1 MPSSSRSE
9 SSKAQKLDNDSFVAF
24 DHAAAGQY
32 VLSIHLHPET
42 VRNSHAVAD
51 GYVCESRRRIPHCSF
66 LDLPIVTNYNSDG
79 VRCTPSGSFIAKP
92 CTPAEVAFYE
102 SCALHPAFAEFI
114 PTYIGSLTSA
124 DGQQQPIA
132 LASAQPGAIVLPSSD
147 SSEVSTAV
155 ATPQPNGEANAPDAA
170 ATTEKD
176 WVPSGGKKI
185 DTGLS
190 IVLENVACGFKRPNV
205 LDVKLGARLWADD
218 APLAK
223 RTKLDNVSKETTS
236 SSLGFRI
243 AGMKVWTG
251 VNGENDEGGK
261 TDPYATKYEGS
272 EGAKGE
278 VIEKDG
284 YRRYDKWYG
293 RSFSDK
299 NVKEGF
305 ETFLAGAKAGSVD
318 RSKLIARRLADE
330 LKNLQEVL
338 ESEESRMYSASV
350 LIVYEGDPEAM
361 EIALEEEKKVKENP
375 KEDSEE
381 EDDESFELQVQQDGA
396 YQVVDLPVGKDGQPQ
411 QAINISIDPETIQL
425 GDTDI
430 EEDEEEPPK
439 VHDLRLIDFAHA
451 SWTPGQGPD
460 ENVLMGSKCT
470 SFYLEMYPIRNQPS
484 SCQQNVSHPC
494 PPGAFRLER
503 PKHCPS
509 PSPPETPSSAE
520 HTPDQDA
527 KARSNNPP

>member
-1 MPSSSRSE
+1 MPSSSRSD
-9 SSKAQKLDNDSFVAF
+9 SSKAQKLDSESFVAF
-24 DHAAAGQY
+24 DHAAAG
-32 VLSIHLHPET
+32 HE
-42 VRNSHAVAD
+42 
-51 GYVCESRRRIPHCSF
+51 
-66 LDLPIVTNYNSDG
+66 G

-124 DGQQQPIA
+124 DGQQQPLA

-155 ATPQPNGEANAPDAA
+155 ATPQLNGEANTPNAA
-170 ATTEKD
+170 ATAEKN

-251 VNGENDEGGK
+251 INGENDEGGK

-272 EGAKGE
+272 EGVKGE

-338 ESEESRMYSASV
+338 ESEESRMYSSSV

-381 EDDESFELQVQQDGA
+381 EEEEEEEDDESFELQLQQDGP
-396 YQVVDLPVGKDGQPQ
+396 YQVVNLPFGKDGQPQ

-425 GDTDI
+425 GDSDI
-430 EEDEEEPPK
+430 DEDEEEPPK
-439 VHDLRLIDFAHA
+439 AHDLRLIDFAHA

-460 ENVLMGSKCT
+460 ENVLMG
-470 SFYLEMYPIRNQPS
+470 IRNLAQFLDEL
-484 SCQQNVSHPC
+484 
-494 PPGAFRLER
+494 ATE
-503 PKHCPS
+503 
-509 PSPPETPSSAE
+509 
-520 HTPDQDA
+520 
-527 KARSNNPP
+527 

>member
-1 MPSSSRSE
+1 MPSSSRSD
-9 SSKAQKLDNDSFVAF
+9 SSKAQKLDDNSFVAF
-24 DHAAAGQY
+24 DHAAAG
-32 VLSIHLHPET
+32 HE
-42 VRNSHAVAD
+42 
-51 GYVCESRRRIPHCSF
+51 
-66 LDLPIVTNYNSDG
+66 G

-102 SCALHPAFAEFI
+102 SCALHPDFAEFI

-124 DGQQQPIA
+124 DEEQQSLA

-155 ATPQPNGEANAPDAA
+155 ATPQPNGEANAPNADAA
-170 ATTEKD
+170 TAPATATENN
-176 WVPSGGKKI
+176 WVPSNGKKI

-261 TDPYATKYEGS
+261 TDPYATKYEGL
-272 EGAKGE
+272 EGIKGE
-278 VIEKDG
+278 VVEKDG
-284 YRRYDKWYG
+284 YKRYDKWYG

-305 ETFLAGAKAGSVD
+305 ETFFAGAKLGSVD

-330 LKNLQEVL
+330 LRNLQEVL
-338 ESEESRMYSASV
+338 ESKESRMYSSSI

-361 EIALEEEKKVKENP
+361 ETALEEETKAKENP
-375 KEDSEE
+375 KADSEE
-381 EDDESFELQVQQDGA
+381 EDEDDESFELELQQDGS
-396 YQVVDLPVGKDGQPQ
+396 YQVMHLPIGKDGQPR
-411 QAINISIDPETIQL
+411 QAINITIDPETIQL
-425 GDTDI
+425 GGDSDI

-460 ENVLMGSKCT
+460 ENLLIGVRNLAK
-470 SFYLEMYPIRNQPS
+470 YLNEL
-484 SCQQNVSHPC
+484 
-494 PPGAFRLER
+494 A
-503 PKHCPS
+503 
-509 PSPPETPSSAE
+509 AE
-520 HTPDQDA
+520 
-527 KARSNNPP
+527 